1 MTNLI
6 AKVAELREMEARAEG
21 IEYFS
26 IGECELNYGT
36 VEFLENMR
44 IAAPELLAALGKVQ
58 AGDSKIIDLFVA
70 FMERFKPD
78 GHLNDIGPGAK
89 ITNAKAAACLRR
101 YADLARLMESTK

>member
-58 AGDSKIIDLFVA
+58 AGDADEIDYAIQELTRIFGPDNVA
-70 FMERFKPD
+70 ETIEVLHR
-78 GHLNDIGPGAK
+78 H
-89 ITNAKAAACLRR
+89 
-101 YADLARLMESTK
+101 ADLARTMEGNP